1 MKNTLKAGLAVG
13 AAAAVAGGLFV
24 TGASASSTIPNVPDG
39 SSASSAP
46 ASKLS
51 PPPRVFAVVNA
62 DGTLARGKGVTSV
75 TKIGTG
81 TYDVRFSRNIGT
93 CTWEGTVG
101 FGQFSGSTGPAQIT
115 ITGRAGTTNG
125 LFVTTFN
132 ATGASTDEPFHALV
146 VCS

>member
-1 MKNTLKAGLAVG
+1 MKLTLKAGLAVG

-24 TGASASSTIPNVPDG
+24 TGASANSSIPNVPDG
-39 SSASSAP
+39 ATSSAP
-46 ASKLS
+46 ASMLA

-62 DGTLARGKGVTSV
+62 DGTLARGRGASTV

-81 TYDVRFSRNIGT
+81 VYDVRFNRNIGT

-125 LFVTTFN
+125 LFVTTFD
-132 ATGASTDEPFHALV
+132 ATGVATDEPFHALV
-146 VCS
+146 VCA